1 MVRNIEEAIT
11 QQAAPGV
18 LGIDW
23 WTVKDS
29 YFDNNVTW
37 MNQKRFDVSCV
48 KGSVRHVFVALAITI
63 EENSLPLTSLSLVFS
78 PVFYPAITLLFLFSV
93 THLPKT
99 LTRLRCRSPT
109 TGHFLKHTHTHT
121 RMFLLGLNL
130 LIVAENW
137 CVWRWWHISQ
147 GQAERNGP
155 EWLHSR
161 AHHMNCVCVNQL
173 MSHDLLCSHYS

>member
-1 MVRNIEEAIT
+1 MVRNIEETIT

-121 RMFLLGLNL
+121 DVSAWFELADSGGKLM
-130 LIVAENW
+130 
-137 CVWRWWHISQ
+137 CVTLMAYFTRSGWEKRTWMASFSSSSH
-147 GQAERNGP
+147 E
-155 EWLHSR
+155 L
-161 AHHMNCVCVNQL
+161 CVC
-173 MSHDLLCSHYS
+173 